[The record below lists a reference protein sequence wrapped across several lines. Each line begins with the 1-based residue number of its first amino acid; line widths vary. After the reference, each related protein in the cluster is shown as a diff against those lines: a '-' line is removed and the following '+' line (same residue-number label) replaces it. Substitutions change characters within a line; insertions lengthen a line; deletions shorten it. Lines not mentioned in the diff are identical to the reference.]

1 VETFKFWA
9 RPALLAGLW
18 IAAASF
24 TLAEL
29 TTVVPSLQSVGPPAP
44 HFRDAKQHTFRARAA
59 QSSSRASL
67 EP

>member
-1 VETFKFWA
+1 METFKFWA
-9 RPALLAGLW
+9 RPALIAGLW
-18 IAAASF
+18 IAATSL

-29 TTVVPSLQSVGPPAP
+29 TTVVPSLRSVGPTAP

-59 QSSSRASL
+59 QSSSRASA